1 MKKMWN
7 KVVMILVAMTL
18 LAIFTVGCSKKA
30 DETKSTDTTSTQ
42 TDEKKEEAGTGEA
55 KEEKVEKA
63 KEKTVVTVYTG
74 RDSAVLEYIEP
85 LFEEAHPEYDVE
97 FLNMGAQEILER
109 VRGEKQNPQGDFW
122 WGGTQAAF
130 EIATAEDLLEVY
142 RPTFA
147 DSFPQ
152 EYKDP
157 GDHWYGE
164 ILLPEV
170 IMYNTDMLSGNDIP
184 KDWDDLLDPKYKDQI
199 LIRNVL
205 PSGTMRTIYSCMILK
220 EDTSNPE
227 KGYEWLRKLDANTKE
242 YTQDPTNLYL
252 KMTRQEGSLSLWN
265 LQDIMIQKMTNNQP
279 FGYVIPES
287 GSPILVDAVA
297 IVKGAKNI
305 EGAKAFYEFIF
316 NDKIRLDIAEN
327 MFQIPAQTNIPKEKL
342 PQWIRDLDLKSMEI
356 NWQTIA
362 EKEMEWMTFWDENI
376 KDKN

>member
-7 KVVMILVAMTL
+7 KVVMILFAMTL
-18 LAIFTVGCSKKA
+18 LAIFTVGCSKKE
-30 DETKSTDTTSTQ
+30 DKTKSTDANSTQ
-42 TDEKKEEAGTGEA
+42 SNEKKEEAGAGE
-55 KEEKVEKA
+55 EV
-63 KEKTVVTVYTG
+63 KEKTTKEKTIVTVYTG

-109 VRGEKQNPQGDFW
+109 VRGEKENPQGDFW

-130 EIATAEDLLEVY
+130 EIASSEDLLEVY
-142 RPTFA
+142 RPSFA
-147 DSFPQ
+147 DSFPE
-152 EYKDP
+152 EYKDA
-157 GDHWYGE
+157 GDRWYGE

-170 IMYNTDMLSGNDIP
+170 IMYNTDMLTGDDIP
-184 KDWDDLLDPKYKDQI
+184 KDWEDLLDARYKDQI

-205 PSGTMRTIYSCMILK
+205 PSGTMRTIYSCMIAK
-220 EDTSNPE
+220 EDASNPE

-279 FGYVIPES
+279 FGYVMPES
-287 GSPILVDAVA
+287 GAPILVDAVA
-297 IVKGAKNI
+297 IVKGAKNL

-316 NDKIRLDIAEN
+316 NDKIRLDLAEN
-327 MFQIPAQTNIPKEKL
+327 MFQIPAQANIPKEQL
-342 PQWIRDLDLKSMEI
+342 PQWIQDLDLKAMEV
-356 NWQTIA
+356 NWQVIA
-362 EKEMEWMTFWDENI
+362 EKEMEWMTYWDENI